1 MKGNKGPNLTGTRGN
16 CAESTEIELL
26 CGSVPAQR
34 CPSMPRNRFAMP
46 RHCRR
51 ALPWIQAQKLCAC
64 REKEKGKKP
73 SAVLFLA
80 SGLYL
85 LHCVVK
91 SSWQAVDSC
100 RWGKGESRGDA
111 FPSYC
116 N

>member
-1 MKGNKGPNLTGTRGN
+1 MR
-16 CAESTEIELL
+16 EHSSTAMSIN
-26 CGSVPAQR
+26 AQEQI
-34 CPSMPRNRFAMP
+34 CNAK
-46 RHCRR
+46 
-51 ALPWIQAQKLCAC
+51 ALPLCPPLDPSTKAVC
-64 REKEKGKKP
+64 LQGKREGEKALSSP
-73 SAVLFLA
+73 FLA